1 MKSRFLML
9 EFVAIILRQV
19 SVNTKLI
26 FEKIEINN
34 FLVLK
39 PWKNVD
45 WAPSVF
51 NHARAAPK
59 AKLVMKDQS
68 RKRHEKV
75 CEKRDKSLK
84 KKLSTE
90 EENVPVINNQLS
102 EDNTDIDLVITS
114 FTDCSVKDI
123 ENQLLQQ
130 KLNETKTLL
139 LKYQMDS
146 KSFELPS

>member
-1 MKSRFLML
+1 
-9 EFVAIILRQV
+9 
-19 SVNTKLI
+19 
-26 FEKIEINN
+26 
-34 FLVLK
+34 
-39 PWKNVD
+39 
-45 WAPSVF
+45 
-51 NHARAAPK
+51 
-59 AKLVMKDQS
+59 MKDQS

-90 EENVPVINNQLS
+90 EQNVPVINNQLS

-114 FTDCSVKDI
+114 FTDCSVKDT

>member
-1 MKSRFLML
+1 
-9 EFVAIILRQV
+9 
-19 SVNTKLI
+19 
-26 FEKIEINN
+26 
-34 FLVLK
+34 
-39 PWKNVD
+39 
-45 WAPSVF
+45 
-51 NHARAAPK
+51 
-59 AKLVMKDQS
+59 MKDQS

-90 EENVPVINNQLS
+90 EQNVPVLNNQLS

-130 KLNETKTLL
+130 KLNETKTL
-139 LKYQMDS
+139 
-146 KSFELPS
+146 